1 MYYHEINIFFVNGN
15 SLLFVLFVH
24 TKKNIEPSRNYDL

>member
-1 MYYHEINIFFVNGN
+1 MYYHEINNFFVNGN

-24 TKKNIEPSRNYDL
+24 TKKEY